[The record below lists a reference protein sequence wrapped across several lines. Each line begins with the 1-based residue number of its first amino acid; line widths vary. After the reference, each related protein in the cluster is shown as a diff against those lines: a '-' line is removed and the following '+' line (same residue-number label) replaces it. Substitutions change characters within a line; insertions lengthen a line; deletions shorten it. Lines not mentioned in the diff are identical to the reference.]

1 MAAKRPATPARR
13 TADADAGGPR
23 KTHFQRF
30 SKQYPDVA
38 AAYAALGKATKAAGP
53 LDDRTR
59 ALVKLAIAVG
69 AWREGAVHST
79 AGRALAAGCSAAEIR
94 HVVVLATTA
103 LGFPSMMATMRWID
117 DVLGSRQR
125 PRADRVT

>member
-1 MAAKRPATPARR
+1 MAAKRPATPRPRAAAA
-13 TADADAGGPR
+13 TGGPR

-38 AAYAALGKATKAAGP
+38 AAYAALGMATTAAGP
-53 LDDRTR
+53 LDDKTR

-79 AGRALAAGCSAAEIR
+79 AGRALAAGCTPAEIR
-94 HVVVLATTA
+94 HVVVLATTT
-103 LGFPSMMATMRWID
+103 LGFPSMMATMRWLD
-117 DVLGSRQR
+117 DVLGRR
-125 PRADRVT
+125 PRRTGRVT